1 MKLRYSLREP
11 PTEQGCWKEINTFR
25 PSACKKLKLLW
36 REEMQTSIKRLAL
49 VLGLLATSS
58 AVLAQEADE
67 DVVELETFVT
77 ETEVTDD
84 LGILQTDPVDSVFGF
99 GKTILQTPRAVS
111 SINIE
116 LLEQFNA
123 KGINDLVNF
132 VPGTF
137 TTSFFGVAGSL
148 DIRGTSAENYF
159 RGVKRLNNEGNY
171 PTPIGAS
178 NRVDIIR
185 GPMSPISGPSKV
197 GGALNFIPKS
207 SRAETGQ
214 YLEDSTGE
222 ISYTTGSWGKS
233 ILTAEVGGPTEFM
246 GNSAGYYVYGELE
259 ASDSYYK
266 NDSTDQTL
274 LQGSFNID
282 LKSGWRLEF
291 GGMYQDWRGYE
302 NGGWN
307 RVTQELVDDGIYV
320 TGQPA
325 TNIDSQF
332 GNGDGL
338 IQGLEIDAWEASLA
352 GLASTGVPF
361 ADGETTCFTGISVFC
376 FSGNFA
382 PLDASAITQD
392 LVDQL
397 GIGLDPA
404 TVGRAKLST
413 SQVLIT
419 DRDKYE
425 TEVYTFYL
433 DAMKSFGKGWD
444 FTGKLFYDAIE
455 YHNIDSYGFT
465 KLADSEV
472 FEVQAI
478 FAKTFEIDAGTIA
491 VQVSPSIRY
500 TDAFYVNDFSDEIF
514 DRTDLTVGFNALS
527 IQELPTLDAGNVETW
542 TVYADSQ
549 YYQYGFAAMT
559 DINLFENFNAVLGVR
574 YDYVDAEGQSGDG
587 LENAGDVEVV
597 CFAAVCEFEADDTDS
612 GVTWSAS
619 VSYTL
624 PGNITPYFTAAEQT
638 TIVSGAAAEIA
649 TGNIAGGTFLG
660 DSELRE
666 FGIKTSLLDGRLF
679 AAVAFYEQERID
691 FNSQNPVSNQPTESE
706 GFEFEI
712 RYVPFDNLSLIGTYS
727 DSETRVITASGV
739 SFSYIGAVDV
749 PNVDPASIF
758 GAIIGGNH
766 VVGTDPLRGALP
778 EKIYSLSASY
788 RWTEN
793 ITTSLSVT
801 DVDETNPSVLGGI
814 VLPDYTLVNLSAVYS
829 TEKFTAGVYV
839 NNVTDE
845 TYFRGNFPSLYGNN
859 AILPEMPRSWKA
871 EVSYKF

>member
-1 MKLRYSLREP
+1 
-11 PTEQGCWKEINTFR
+11 
-25 PSACKKLKLLW
+25 
-36 REEMQTSIKRLAL
+36 MQTIIKSLA
-49 VLGLLATSS
+49 VAIGLLANAST
-58 AVLAQEADE
+58 VYAQDADE
-67 DVVELETFVT
+67 DVVELDTFVT

-84 LGILQTDPVDSVFGF
+84 LGILQTEPVDSVFGF
-99 GKTILQTPRAVS
+99 GKTILETPRAVT

-123 KGINDLVNF
+123 KGINDLVSF

-148 DIRGTSAENYF
+148 DIRGTSAENFF

-207 SRAETGQ
+207 ARAETGQ
-214 YLEDSTGE
+214 YLKESTGE

-266 NDSTDQTL
+266 NDATDQTL
-274 LQGSFNID
+274 IQTSFNID
-282 LKSGWRLEF
+282 LDSGWRLEF
-291 GGMYQDWRGYE
+291 GGMYQDWRGFE

-307 RVTQELVDDGIYV
+307 RVTQDLVDNGTYI

-325 TNIDSQF
+325 TNIDTQF

-338 IQGLEIDAWEASLA
+338 IQGVEVDAWEGSLA

-361 ADGETTCFTGISVFC
+361 AEGETTCFTGMSAFC
-376 FSGNFA
+376 FSGNFG
-382 PLDASAITQD
+382 PLDASKITQD
-392 LVDQL
+392 LAVQL

-404 TVGRAKLST
+404 TVGTAQLST

-419 DRDKYE
+419 DRDKFE
-425 TEVYTFYL
+425 TEVYTFYF
-433 DAMKSFGKGWD
+433 DAMRSLGGGWD

-465 KLADSEV
+465 KLADSSVIEG
-472 FEVQAI
+472 QAI
-478 FAKTFEIDAGTIA
+478 FSKTFEFGSGTIA
-491 VQVSPSIRY
+491 VQVSPSVRY
-500 TDAFYVNDFSDEIF
+500 TDASYVNDFADEVF

-527 IQELPTLDAGNVETW
+527 IQDLPTLEDGNVETW

-549 YYQYGFAAMT
+549 YTQYGFAAMT

-587 LENAGDVEVV
+587 LENAGDVEVT
-597 CFAAVCEFEADDTDS
+597 CFADVCEFEADDTDT

-624 PGNITPYFTAAEQT
+624 PGNFTPYVTMSEQT

-660 DSELRE
+660 DSELTE
-666 FGIKTSLLDGRLF
+666 FGVKTSLLDGRLF
-679 AAVAFYEQERID
+679 AAVAIYEQSRID

-706 GFEFEI
+706 GIEFEL
-712 RYVPFDNLSLIGTYS
+712 RYVPFENLSLIGTYS
-727 DSETRVITASGV
+727 DSETRVLTSSGV
-739 SFSYIGAVDV
+739 AFSYIGAVDV
-749 PNVDPASIF
+749 PLVDPASIF

-766 VVGTDPLRGALP
+766 AVGTDPLRGALP
-778 EKIYSLSASY
+778 EKIFSVSASY
-788 RWTEN
+788 RWSDN
-793 ITTSLSVT
+793 LTTSLSIT
-801 DVDETNPSVLGGI
+801 DVDETNPSVLGGL

-829 TEKFTAGVYV
+829 TEKYSAGLFI
-839 NNVTDE
+839 NNLTDE

-859 AILPEMPRSWKA
+859 AILPELPRAWRA
-871 EVSYKF
+871 EFSYKF